1 MVSPWNFNWA
11 YNDSPRRCWVASF
24 YDKLYASSIDRT
36 NPWFVLLGKEEWFH
50 ELTSKKWV
58 SFASSIRTELTEVR
72 EHLVA
77 NINDVILA
85 GSKIMDNV
93 DKLINWIT
101 RRYDWM
107 DETFV
112 LGQSVTI
119 IPKEY

>member
-1 MVSPWNFNWA
+1 
-11 YNDSPRRCWVASF
+11 
-24 YDKLYASSIDRT
+24 
-36 NPWFVLLGKEEWFH
+36 
-50 ELTSKKWV
+50 
-58 SFASSIRTELTEVR
+58 
-72 EHLVA
+72 
-77 NINDVILA
+77 
-85 GSKIMDNV
+85 MDNV